1 MTYLSLVGNCSRAME
16 GVAGQRPA
24 NVARVER
31 NSDDPIP
38 EKFVLELKRQ
48 DEEGCWESNSSPLLL
63 TYDVRL
69 VEPCINEAVFDETTD
84 DNLIPLHVITHVYLT
99 MLAADCGWVGLLV
112 SARVSPVPGFQT
124 GHNEYPKR

>member
-1 MTYLSLVGNCSRAME
+1 ME

-24 NVARVER
+24 NVARMER

-69 VEPCINEAVFDETTD
+69 VEPCINEAV
-84 DNLIPLHVITHVYLT
+84 L
-99 MLAADCGWVGLLV
+99 
-112 SARVSPVPGFQT
+112 
-124 GHNEYPKR
+124 

>member
-1 MTYLSLVGNCSRAME
+1 M
-16 GVAGQRPA
+16 
-24 NVARVER
+24 ER

-63 TYDVRL
+63 TCDVRL
-69 VEPCINEAVFDETTD
+69 VEPCINEAIFDETTD

-99 MLAADCGWVGLLV
+99 MLAGGLWVGRPACLCTRISCSWLCRLVTMSIQRRDSVGAARAKPGDLL
-112 SARVSPVPGFQT
+112 T
-124 GHNEYPKR
+124 HC